1 MTYKIL
7 TYIGT
12 VLIIASFILSTGDR
26 IYNSHLK
33 YTYEKAVEDS
43 IVYVPAVS
51 GVESS
56 TKEGV
61 ETLEAVNLS
70 GAVPASV
77 HEDLTL
83 SYSNV
88 LYIPSV
94 GIKAKVFDDMDKS
107 NLSRGVARDLNTV
120 KIGEYGNCVVAG
132 HSSLKYD
139 CIFNKLKD
147 LGIGEKIIAYAE
159 DGVSYTYTVKYKYTV
174 KPTETG
180 ILRTTDENIRQL
192 TLYTCTDGGENRLVL
207 VGECSN
213 T

>member
-1 MTYKIL
+1 MSYKVLANTGIA
-7 TYIGT
+7 
-12 VLIIASFILSTGDR
+12 LIITSFMLSTGDR
-26 IYNSHLK
+26 VYNSHLEYSYK
-33 YTYEKAVEDS
+33 KAVENS
-43 IVYVPAVS
+43 IMYVPVKEEIEQSVYS
-51 GVESS
+51 GVE
-56 TKEGV
+56 TV
-61 ETLEAVNLS
+61 EAVNLS

-77 HEDLTL
+77 HEDLMI

-94 GIKAKVFDDMDKS
+94 GIKAKVFNDINKL
-107 NLSRGVARDLNTV
+107 NLSKGVARDLNTV
-120 KIGEYGNCVVAG
+120 GIGEYGNCVIAG
-132 HSSLKYD
+132 HSSARYD
-139 CIFNKLKD
+139 CIFNGLEN
-147 LGIGEKIIAYAE
+147 LSIGDTITAYAE